1 MRFTKITFIAVVL
14 ISLLVNPG
22 VSYGAATAYKNEAVN
37 GVNLRYVTVDM
48 SNDGIRP
55 VILNAQ
61 NKITETEPLAAMAQK
76 VGAVAAINGTYFEAY
91 EGVPIPWGTIIK
103 EGKVIHISQ
112 SGAVVGITAAG
123 KLLVDRL
130 TFDFAGYING
140 QNRAIPWRINHPSVE
155 DDAITIFTPEYGA
168 TVTLAPGAKA
178 AVVGKN
184 GLVAQIATADF
195 DVPGGGFAI
204 AYNPAVA
211 YLVGERYKVGDH
223 VTYDVTIN
231 TTFTS
236 AKDWQD
242 VTVALGAGPSL
253 IINGVITA
261 DGPKEGFIEEK
272 INSLSTARSFI
283 GATAEGKII
292 IGNMASATVSKA
304 AEVCQSLGLVNAMC
318 LDGGG
323 STALYYPANKVSY
336 AGRNVNNGLAFL
348 QANVANQDSRADLPD
363 QLYAKPSASKV
374 YVNGSSVDF
383 TAYNISGNNY
393 FKLRD
398 LALALKGSGKQFDV
412 GWDQASNSIILY
424 SNQAYKTMDGESPAQ
439 PGQSSQG
446 AIPARKTSSKILAA
460 DKAIV
465 FDAYNINGNNF
476 FRLRDIAEL
485 LDFELA
491 WDAAAGAIRIDTAKS
506 YRR

>member
-1 MRFTKITFIAVVL
+1 MRFSKIVLIAAVM
-14 ISLLVNPG
+14 ISLLINPG
-22 VSYGAATAYKNEAVN
+22 SSYGAAATAYKSETLN
-37 GVNLRYVTVDM
+37 GVSLRYVTVDM
-48 SNDGIRP
+48 SSEGISP
-55 VILNAQ
+55 VVLNAQ
-61 NKITETEPLAAMAQK
+61 NKITETEPLSAMAQK
-76 VGAVAAINGTYFEAY
+76 MDAVAAVNGTYFEAY
-91 EGVPIPWGTIIK
+91 EGMPIPWGTIIK

-112 SGAVVGITAAG
+112 SGAVFGITAAG

-140 QNRAIPWRINHPSVE
+140 QYRAIPWRINHPSTE
-155 DDAITIFTPEYGA
+155 DEAITIFTPEYGA

-184 GLVAQIATADF
+184 GLVTQIAAADF

-223 VTYDVTIN
+223 VTYEVKIN
-231 TTFTS
+231 TTFTK
-236 AKDWQD
+236 AEDWRE

-261 DGPKEGFIEEK
+261 EGHKEGFTEEK

-283 GATAEGKII
+283 GARADGKII

-323 STALYYPANKVSY
+323 STALYYPADKISF
-336 AGRNVNNGLAFL
+336 AGRNINNGLAFIQSNL
-348 QANVANQDSRADLPD
+348 TN
-363 QLYAKPSASKV
+363 QLYAKPSAAKV
-374 YVNGSSVDF
+374 YVDGGSVNF
-383 TAYNISGNNY
+383 IAYNINGNNY

-424 SNQAYKTMDGESPAQ
+424 SNQAYKTMGEEAPAQ
-439 PGQSSQG
+439 ASQK
-446 AIPARKTSSKILAA
+446 AVPAQKTSSKILAA
-460 DKAIV
+460 DRIV
-465 FDAYNINGNNF
+465 AFDAYNINGNNF
-476 FRLRDIAEL
+476 FKLRDIAEL
-485 LDFELA
+485 LDFELT
-491 WDAAAGAIRIDTAKS
+491 WDAGAGAIRVDTAKP
-506 YRR
+506 YRQ

>member
-1 MRFTKITFIAVVL
+1 MEFRRKRMRFTKITFIAAVI

-48 SNDGIRP
+48 SNEGIRP

-140 QNRAIPWRINHPSVE
+140 QYRAIPWRINHPSVE

-168 TVTLAPGAKA
+168 AVTLASGAKA
-178 AVVGKN
+178 AIVGKN
-184 GLVAQIATADF
+184 GLVTQIATADF

-261 DGPKEGFIEEK
+261 EGQKEGFVEEK

-348 QANVANQDSRADLPD
+348 QANVANQ
-363 QLYAKPSASKV
+363 LYAKPSASKV
-374 YVNGSSVDF
+374 YVNGSSVVF
-383 TAYNISGNNY
+383 TAYNINDNNY

-398 LALALKGSGKQFDV
+398 LAWALKGSGKQFDV

-424 SNQAYKTMDGESPAQ
+424 SNQAYETMGGEIPAQ
-439 PGQSSQG
+439 PGQASQG
-446 AIPARKTSSKILAA
+446 AIPAKKTSSKILAA
-460 DKAIV
+460 DKAIA

-476 FRLRDIAEL
+476 FKLRDIAEL
-485 LDFELA
+485 LDFELT
-491 WDAAAGAIRIDTAKS
+491 WDAAAGAIRIDTAKP
-506 YRR
+506 YLR